1 MIIIMGDDYNNTE
14 DIDSV
19 MRSSYLSL
27 TSNIEETLKE
37 FIVFNNSGDLIEING
52 QVEEKCQF
60 IDKLINY
67 FELTEE
73 FEKCQRLLNL
83 KNIIVENKNNN

>member
-1 MIIIMGDDYNNTE
+1 MGDDYNNTE

>member
-1 MIIIMGDDYNNTE
+1 MDEDYNNTE